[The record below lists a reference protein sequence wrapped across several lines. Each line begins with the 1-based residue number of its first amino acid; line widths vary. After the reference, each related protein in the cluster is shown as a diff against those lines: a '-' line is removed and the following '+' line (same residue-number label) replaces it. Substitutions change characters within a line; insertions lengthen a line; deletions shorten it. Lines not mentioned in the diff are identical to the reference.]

1 MKPTLIAKTFSRH
14 FILFSLAAFCIAF
27 YFVRAK
33 ITQSAFYFFLIWNLF
48 LAYTPLALTTLLY
61 EKVKL
66 INKWYWFIP
75 MLCLWLLLLP
85 NAPYIITDFVHLKR
99 ETGVPTWF
107 DILLIGSFS
116 VTGMLFGLSSMKDMF
131 WIFVYKYGNKAAFA
145 IMAMVCLLCGFGMY
159 VGRFLRYNSWD
170 ILQKPYQLTVDI
182 LCSLTDA
189 ETCKPAWGITLGF
202 GTLMF
207 LLFNLYDSP
216 KSKKIYKSTLKFKVK
231 NQSK

>member
-1 MKPTLIAKTFSRH
+1 MNQNLITKTIGRH
-14 FILFSLAAFCIAF
+14 FILFSLAAFCI
-27 YFVRAK
+27 VILLMRAK

-48 LAYTPLALTTLLY
+48 LACTPLALTTLLY
-61 EKVKL
+61 EKIKL

-85 NAPYIITDFVHLKR
+85 NAPYIITDFIHLKR

-131 WIFVYKYGNKAAFA
+131 RIFVYKYGNKAAFV

-170 ILQKPYQLTVDI
+170 ILQKPYELTVDI

-202 GTLMF
+202 GTLLF
-207 LLFNLYDSP
+207 LLFNLYDSHKP
-216 KSKKIYKSTLKFKVK
+216 KKIYKSTLKFKVK
-231 NQSK
+231 NQ